1 MEIDK
6 ELEDVVGSVGIG
18 DNVGERG
25 EVEWGVPS
33 SRHSR

>member
-6 ELEDVVGSVGIG
+6 ELENVEESVRVG

-25 EVEWGVPS
+25 EVEWRFSP